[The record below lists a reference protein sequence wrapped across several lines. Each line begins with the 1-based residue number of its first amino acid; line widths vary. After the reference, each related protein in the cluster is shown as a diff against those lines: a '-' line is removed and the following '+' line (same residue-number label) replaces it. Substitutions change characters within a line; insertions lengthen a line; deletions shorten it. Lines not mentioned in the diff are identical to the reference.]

1 MEEEKESTFAEL
13 NAVNVSDKT
22 EKKNDLTYL
31 SWAWAWQELK
41 KRYPDATSTVYENKD
56 GWIYHTDGRTAWVK
70 CGVTVNGLEQIEILP
85 VMNYSNKS
93 IPVKDLTSVDVNKS
107 IQRCITKAIA
117 RHGLGLYIYA
127 GEDLP
132 ENEQQE
138 QAAQPPQ
145 KIIPGQVAM
154 LSAVYG
160 DRLPHLLETRG
171 LASLSDMSY
180 TDAAILCDTLEKRA
194 KAKAERQAKEA
205 EQNGQEDA

>member
-1 MEEEKESTFAEL
+1 MEEKQSVFEKL

-70 CGVTVNGLEQIEILP
+70 CGVTVNGLEQVEILP
-85 VMNYSNKS
+85 VMDYRNNS
-93 IPVKDLTSVDVNKS
+93 IPVAKLTSYDVNKS

-132 ENEQQE
+132 EDMRP
-138 QAAQPPQ
+138 AAQPTQ
-145 KIIPGQVAM
+145 KIIPGQAAM
-154 LSAVYG
+154 ISAAYG
-160 DRLPHLLETRG
+160 DRLPRLLESRG

-180 TDAAILCDTLEKRA
+180 TDAAMLCETLEKRA
-194 KAKAERQAKEA
+194 QAKAAQAAKEA
-205 EQNGQEDA
+205 EQNGQTNA